1 VKEDNEK
8 LAYTLDMEEAVI
20 IYAYL
25 TAHSLYNLNR
35 LLASSSGKFVQHKNC
50 LGVMQIAFQHDAPGK
65 LFSKEVCWLHVP
77 DRCLCTTCI

>member
-50 LGVMQIAFQHDAPGK
+50 LGVINADC
-65 LFSKEVCWLHVP
+65 FS
-77 DRCLCTTCI
+77 T